1 MISVYQEL
9 PCWLQLLLTLVPTFS
24 AIFAAGAL
32 VLNIRQSQ
40 RTNKQAR
47 LELVAECLSG
57 FANNDDIQKAFYAI
71 EYGEFKYD
79 EHFHNSSTEQ
89 QIDKLLRHFA
99 NLALSWEAGLLSTN
113 DVKPVQY
120 YVLRILKNSEVTNY
134 LNFIASWS
142 ERATNGRHPYIVLQR
157 LAKEL
162 SCQYP

>member
-1 MISVYQEL
+1 MIPIYQEL
-9 PCWLQLLLTLVPTFS
+9 PFWLQLLLTLVPAFS

-32 VLNIRQSQ
+32 VLNICQSQ

-47 LELVAECLSG
+47 LEIVAECLSG

-79 EHFHNSSTEQ
+79 DNFHNSLIEQ

-99 NLALSWEAGLLSTN
+99 NLALSWEAGLLNTN

-120 YVLRILKNSEVTNY
+120 YVLRILKNSEVTKY

-142 ERATNGRHPYIVLQR
+142 EMATNGRHPYMVLQR
-157 LAKEL
+157 LANKL
-162 SCQYP
+162 SS